1 MIDYKKEL
9 IEQLKWIDSLI
20 AKVEKS
26 LRSNRQV
33 DGRALRTSKRK
44 KGYQYYLEDQD
55 GNRTYVK
62 VKDMEIVRKVAQ
74 KEYDESINKTLKGMR
89 KKLEKFVKTYDVST
103 IEKEYQ
109 KMCEARRRLVEPV
122 ILTDEEYVKQWEKD
136 FQGNKNTFPEKGQY
150 LTEKGEYVR
159 SKSEKILAD
168 LFYKMG
174 IPYVYEPLLELA
186 DGTYVY
192 PDFALLHLRK
202 RKTVYWEHFGLVT
215 NAEYA
220 QKTIHKLNQYET
232 SGLTIGQDLLFSME
246 SDENPLNVKQIVR
259 KIEKNLI

>member
-1 MIDYKKEL
+1 MIDYKEEL
-9 IEQLKWIDSLI
+9 TEQLKWIDSLI

-26 LRSNRQV
+26 LRTNRQV
-33 DGRALRTSKRK
+33 DERGLRTSKRK

-55 GNRTYVK
+55 GKRTYVK

-74 KEYDESINKTLKGMR
+74 KEYDETIKKTLKSLR
-89 KKLEKFVKTYDVST
+89 KKLEIFVNTYDVST
-103 IEKEYQ
+103 IEKQYQ
-109 KMCEARRRLVEPV
+109 RMCEARKLLVEPV
-122 ILTDEEYVKQWEKD
+122 VLTDEDYVKQWEKI
-136 FQGNKNTFPEKGQY
+136 FQGNQNTFPEKGQY

-174 IPYVYEPLLELA
+174 ITYVYEPSLELA
-186 DGTYVY
+186 DGTFVY

-202 RKTVYWEHFGLVT
+202 RKTIYWEHFGLVT
-215 NAEYA
+215 DVEYA
-220 QKTIHKLNQYET
+220 QKTIHKLIQYEA
-232 SGLTIGQDLLFSME
+232 SGVTVGRDLLFSME
-246 SDENPLNVKQIVR
+246 SDESPLNIKQIIK

>member
-1 MIDYKKEL
+1 MIDCMEEL

-20 AKVEKS
+20 VKVEKS
-26 LRSNRQV
+26 LRANRQV

-44 KGYQYYLEDQD
+44 KGYQYYLEDRD

-74 KEYDESINKTLKGMR
+74 KEYDESIKKILKSLR
-89 KKLEKFVKTYDVST
+89 KKLEKFIKTYDVSA

-109 KMCEARRRLVEPV
+109 RMCEARKCLVKPV
-122 ILTDEEYVKQWEKD
+122 VLTDEDYAKQWEKT

-150 LTEKGEYVR
+150 LTEKGDYVR

-174 IPYVYEPLLELA
+174 ITYVYEPLLELA
-186 DGTYVY
+186 DGTFVY

-202 RKTVYWEHFGLVT
+202 RKIIYWEHFGLVT

-220 QKTIHKLNQYET
+220 QKTIHKLNQYEA
-232 SGLTIGQDLLFSME
+232 SGLTVGRDLLFSME
-246 SDENPLNVKQIVR
+246 SDENPLNMKQIVK
-259 KIEKNLI
+259 KIEKHLT